1 MIRSL
6 LFVISI
12 MLLAGQ
18 ASAQS
23 PYDRTFKVRKTDAP
37 FLAGPDAGAFQKG
50 TIKKGTRGIILR
62 WCRNEFPFRDWAY
75 GGKSKHLKLLDAR
88 VCQVSVG
95 GRIGFMNG
103 RDLKPE

>member
-12 MLLAGQ
+12 MLLTGHV
-18 ASAQS
+18 SAQS
-23 PYDRTFKVRKTDAP
+23 PYDRTFKVRKSDAP

-50 TIKKGTRGIILR
+50 TIKKGTDGIILR
-62 WCRNEFPFRDWAY
+62 WCRDEFPFRDWAF
-75 GGKSKHLKLLDAR
+75 GGRSKHLKLLNER
-88 VCQVSVG
+88 VCEVSVD